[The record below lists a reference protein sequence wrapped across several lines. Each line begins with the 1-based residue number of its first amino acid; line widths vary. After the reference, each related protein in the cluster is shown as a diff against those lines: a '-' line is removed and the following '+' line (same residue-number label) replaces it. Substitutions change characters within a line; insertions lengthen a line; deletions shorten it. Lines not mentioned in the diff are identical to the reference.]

1 MKRAAEEEDD
11 EKDRPGKKRGRLESR
26 GLGPQ
31 PPSSHLGSLGGVAS
45 ARTRQIVEEKLI
57 EYEEQENSELVSL
70 GAGAEFLHLGFM
82 EDRLID

>member
-1 MKRAAEEEDD
+1 MAVKRAAEEEED

-45 ARTRQIVEEKLI
+45 ARTRQIVEEKLM
-57 EYEEQENSELVSL
+57 EFEEQENSEVVSL
-70 GAGAEFLHLGFM
+70 DTRIGFLCLG
-82 EDRLID
+82 